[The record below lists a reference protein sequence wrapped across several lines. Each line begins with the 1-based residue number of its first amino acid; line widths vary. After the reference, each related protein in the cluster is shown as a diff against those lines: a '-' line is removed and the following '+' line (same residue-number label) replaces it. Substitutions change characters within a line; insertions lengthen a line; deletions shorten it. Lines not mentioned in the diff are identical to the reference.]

1 MRAHYE
7 TNPTILLFSVRW
19 WVGRRMR
26 GHEGG
31 LPENVEILK
40 QRGWHKESQHERQA
54 QTSVPKFAAVGS
66 KLHVAQ
72 FALDPS
78 EGGIVADTLYAEN
91 NVC

>member
-19 WVGRRMR
+19 CTR
-26 GHEGG
+26 GG

-54 QTSVPKFAAVGS
+54 QTSVPKFAAGS
-66 KLHVAQ
+66 KLHSAQ
-72 FALDPS
+72 FALGTS
-78 EGGIVADTLYAEN
+78 E
-91 NVC
+91 

>member
-19 WVGRRMR
+19 CTR
-26 GHEGG
+26 GG

-54 QTSVPKFAAVGS
+54 QTSVPKFAAAGS
-66 KLHVAQ
+66 KLHAAQ
-72 FALDPS
+72 FPLEPN
-78 EGGIVADTLYAEN
+78 EGGIVPDTL
-91 NVC
+91 

>member
-1 MRAHYE
+1 MRDE
-7 TNPTILLFSVRW
+7 GPLRNEPNNPLVFSPMV
-19 WVGRRMR
+19 
-26 GHEGG
+26 HEGG

-78 EGGIVADTLYAEN
+78 EGGIVADTL
-91 NVC
+91 

>member
-1 MRAHYE
+1 MRVATFYE
-7 TNPTILLFSVRW
+7 LTGILNKPAQKAVFPNEATKFFLLNRIVSIRLRAVT
-19 WVGRRMR
+19 R
-26 GHEGG
+26 G
-31 LPENVEILK
+31 PP
-40 QRGWHKESQHERQA
+40 HKTAA